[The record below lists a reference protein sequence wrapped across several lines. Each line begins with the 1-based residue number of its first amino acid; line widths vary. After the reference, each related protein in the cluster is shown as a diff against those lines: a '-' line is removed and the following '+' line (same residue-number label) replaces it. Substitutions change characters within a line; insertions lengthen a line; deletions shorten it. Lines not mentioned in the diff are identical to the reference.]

1 VVCGEV
7 SDTGWRKLSS
17 LVAPPFAVPMPMSS
31 PAGQVCFA
39 CRVLDFVIIPDVIC
53 GSIAVC
59 HHRSRPRSRS
69 TVGGEPGCL
78 NGFSCWV
85 SRRMVSEEGQ
95 LSTGGMWHRST
106 IGHEYRMGSRGATP
120 KRSFTCVCAEG
131 GRRFVG
137 CARGAMF
144 WRQLRGGRHEGG
156 SDGTESDGSAHTEW
170 VRGGQL
176 PKARS
181 LVCVPKAADV
191 LSGALEGPCSGG
203 NSGADV
209 TKADRMEPKPMEART
224 PNGFAGGNSQRLV
237 HPVCAEGGR
246 RFVGCARGA
255 MFWRQLR
262 GGSHEGGSDGSE
274 TGGSA
279 YTEWVRGRQL
289 PKARSPRMGSREATP
304 KSLFNPLVFEKRS
317 LTPVCSGSLLGVHE
331 QFGAGNPEELFNDR
345 RFGFG
350 RTEGR
355 PARFGDEARSLPNG
369 FGRRA
374 LCDERDEGG
383 RRSRCFE
390 EHRLGLF
397 LRQERVT
404 CPTGLPGKVGNVRWS
419 RPDAT

>member
-1 VVCGEV
+1 
-7 SDTGWRKLSS
+7 
-17 LVAPPFAVPMPMSS
+17 
-31 PAGQVCFA
+31 
-39 CRVLDFVIIPDVIC
+39 
-53 GSIAVC
+53 
-59 HHRSRPRSRS
+59 
-69 TVGGEPGCL
+69 
-78 NGFSCWV
+78 
-85 SRRMVSEEGQ
+85 
-95 LSTGGMWHRST
+95 
-106 IGHEYRMGSRGATP
+106 
-120 KRSFTCVCAEG
+120 
-131 GRRFVG
+131 
-137 CARGAMF
+137 
-144 WRQLRGGRHEGG
+144 
-156 SDGTESDGSAHTEW
+156 
-170 VRGGQL
+170 
-176 PKARS
+176 
-181 LVCVPKAADV
+181 
-191 LSGALEGPCSGG
+191 
-203 NSGADV
+203 
-209 TKADRMEPKPMEART
+209 MEPKPMEART